1 VERAEWEPW
10 LEYFLNGVA
19 RMSEDVLGRAE
30 RINALLSEW
39 RRAVSGT
46 SSATPAALVD
56 LLADNPFWTAKK
68 VAERL
73 HVAFTTAQRAVDRLE
88 KISVLTQ
95 VSGVK
100 RDRVYYARHIMDI
113 LDEPAHL
120 TPKSQ
125 P

>member
-1 VERAEWEPW
+1 M
-10 LEYFLNGVA
+10 A
-19 RMSEDVLGRAE
+19 RTSEDVLGRAE

-46 SSATPAALVD
+46 SSATPAALAG
-56 LLADNPFWTAKK
+56 LLAENPFWTAKK
-68 VAERL
+68 AAERL

-88 KISVLTQ
+88 KMSVLTQ

-100 RDRVYYARHIMDI
+100 RDRVYCARHIMDI
-113 LDEPAHL
+113 LDEPARL